1 MSKKRVIF
9 MGTPD
14 FSATVLK
21 ALVQSAYQVVMVVTQ
36 PDRPKGRGMHLGLS
50 ATKQAAQQLG
60 IETIYQ
66 PEKLRSAQSQAPIL
80 ACEADYIITAAFGQL
95 LPDRILQHAKVAA
108 INLHASLLP
117 AYRGSA
123 PIHRAMLN
131 GDQVTGVSTMLMVH
145 AMDAGDVLLQ
155 QSCAI
160 EASDTVGS
168 LYEKLAQ
175 IGAKLLL
182 ETLDRYENNTITAHP
197 QDESKVTYAA
207 AITATDQKINW
218 QQSAEQIFNRIRGLN
233 PEPGAFCLFRGK
245 NMKLWQSR
253 LTVEPS
259 SAQPSVAESSSAQP
273 SVAESSS
280 PQPAAA
286 QPAAAEPSSPL
297 PGEILQADQYG
308 LLVQC
313 GSGRLRLTEI
323 QPAGKNKM
331 AAAAFIRGNK
341 VIQGEL
347 LH

>member
-1 MSKKRVIF
+1 MSNKRVIF

-21 ALVQSAYQVVMVVTQ
+21 TLAQSAYQVVMVVTQ
-36 PDRPKGRGMHLGLS
+36 PDRPKGRGMHLGSS
-50 ATKQAAQQLG
+50 AVKQTAQQLG

-66 PEKLRSAQSQAPIL
+66 PEKLRSAQVQAPIL
-80 ACEADYIITAAFGQL
+80 VCEADYIITAAFGQL
-95 LPDRILQHAKVAA
+95 LPDRILQHARVAA

-123 PIHRAMLN
+123 PIHRAILN
-131 GDQVTGVSTMLMVH
+131 GERVTGVSTMLMTH
-145 AMDAGDVLLQ
+145 ALDAGDVLLQ
-155 QSCAI
+155 QSCVI

-175 IGAKLLL
+175 IGANLLL

-207 AITATDQKINW
+207 AITAADQKVNW
-218 QQSAEQIFNRIRGLN
+218 QQSAQQIYNRIRGLN

-245 NMKLWQSR
+245 NLKLWQSS
-253 LTVEPS
+253 LAAETG
-259 SAQPSVAESSSAQP
+259 ADQPDAN
-273 SVAESSS
+273 
-280 PQPAAA
+280 QPAAA
-286 QPAAAEPSSPL
+286 Q
-297 PGEILQADQYG
+297 PGEILQADWQG

-341 VIQGEL
+341 VTKGEL
-347 LH
+347 LS